1 MKRVGVGLTGLLVL
15 IYLGYGSAMTLLHT
29 RYIYPFSPEPFT
41 APGFQSH
48 EIAVAGTTP
57 LTVYV
62 HQSARPDA
70 PVVVYYMGNLG
81 ALGLF
86 QTIFDLHIAHDRTIV
101 AMTFRGGGGQAGVP
115 SETGLKADALATF
128 DALPQLVA
136 PTHGPVFVQGYSLGT
151 GLALHVA
158 ARRTFAGLILDA
170 PYARLCE
177 VMAARAWLPA
187 CLMPF
192 VQKWDSLAD
201 ATGLTMPVLIQ
212 QGTADQTIPV
222 AQGMK
227 VAAAIGAGGG
237 QVWFQPLPGGL
248 HNNLLDVPPYVA
260 VLNGFIDSGKL
271 PVE

>member
-1 MKRVGVGLTGLLVL
+1 MGLAALLVL
-15 IYLGYGSAMTLLHT
+15 IYLGYGIAMILLHT
-29 RYIYPFSPEPFT
+29 RFIYPFSPEPFT
-41 APGFQSH
+41 APGFQPH
-48 EIAVAGTTP
+48 EIVVAGAAP
-57 LTVYV
+57 LTVHV
-62 HQSARPDA
+62 RRSTRPDA

-86 QTIFDLHIAHDRTIV
+86 QTIFDLHVAHDRTIV

-115 SETGLKADALATF
+115 SEAGLKADALATF
-128 DALPQLVA
+128 DALAELIG

-158 ARRTFAGLILDA
+158 ARRDFAGLLLDA

-201 ATGLTMPVLIQ
+201 VADLAMPVLIQ

-222 AQGMK
+222 AQGIRL
-227 VAAAIGAGGG
+227 AAAIGARGG

-248 HNNLLDVPPYVA
+248 HNNLLEVPPYVA

-271 PVE
+271 PTE

>member
-1 MKRVGVGLTGLLVL
+1 MKRAAVALATLLML
-15 IYLGYGSAMTLLHT
+15 FYLGYGVAMTLLHPSF
-29 RYIYPFSPEPFT
+29 IYPFSSDPFT
-41 APGFQSH
+41 APGFQPH
-48 EIAVAGTTP
+48 QIRVAGTTP

-62 HQSARPDA
+62 HQSARPDM
-70 PVVVYYMGNLG
+70 PVVIYFMGNLG

-86 QTIFDLHIAHDRTIV
+86 QTILDLHVGQDRTIV
-101 AMTFRGGGGQAGVP
+101 AMAFRGGGGQAGVP
-115 SETGLKADALATF
+115 TETRLKADALATF

-158 ARRTFAGLILDA
+158 ARRDFAGLMLDA
-170 PYARLCE
+170 PYARLCD

-201 ATGLTMPVLIQ
+201 VVGLPMPVLIQ

-227 VAAAIGAGGG
+227 LAAAIGARGG

-248 HNNLLDVPPYVA
+248 HNNLLEVPPYVA

-271 PVE
+271 PTE